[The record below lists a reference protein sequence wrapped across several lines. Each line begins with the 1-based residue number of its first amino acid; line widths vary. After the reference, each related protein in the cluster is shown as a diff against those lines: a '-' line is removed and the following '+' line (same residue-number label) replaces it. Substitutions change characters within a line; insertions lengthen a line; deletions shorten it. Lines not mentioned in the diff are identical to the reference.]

1 MAYRRQ
7 RPGRAGAGRG
17 FPRASP
23 QARRDAASDV
33 PPLVVI
39 GIDGFRPD
47 YLDRADV
54 PVLRGLAERGVRG
67 AGLIPPFPSKTFPSF
82 TTIATGLWPAH
93 HGIVGNTMDDPA
105 IGHRFRLADLDG
117 RSDPRWWLGEPI
129 WATVER
135 QGRRASGMFWPGDDV
150 VIGGRRP
157 SDWLR
162 FDDAFPHEARVDRVL
177 EWFARPSAERPAL
190 AMLYFSLVDAASH
203 DGGPDAPQALAAAAA
218 ADRLVGRLVTG
229 LERLGLG
236 GVNLV
241 VVSDHGMA
249 ETRLDRVVVL
259 DDLIDPAAVDVLET
273 GPMLRVARRTPTGPS
288 ESAILDTL
296 RGAHPRLSVYAA
308 AELPA
313 AFHAGGSTAAAAGS
327 RPGRRRVAGPDSR
340 RARSLGGSRWRAARR
355 SRLRAGAALD
365 ARAVRGQRSRHLAGA
380 SPGAIR
386 QRPSLCTVLP
396 VAADFPRPPRRR
408 CPRHRRPGDGGAPMN
423 RCRGGADRAGVGR
436 MRRRLAA
443 AMFVP
448 AALVAVSR
456 MARRQP
462 YRWPGR
468 VVVIT
473 GGSRG
478 LGLVLARTLSAR
490 GAHVALLARDE
501 AELARAKDLA
511 AADRLGD
518 HRAVRRPRRAPGAG
532 GYRGGRSTLGA
543 GSTCWSTTPA

>member
-1 MAYRRQ
+1 MARNRRKLLAIGAWPLGGICVLAAWLALSSPLPAQ
-7 RPGRAGAGRG
+7 RPER
-17 FPRASP
+17 P
-23 QARRDAASDV
+23 
-33 PPLVVI
+33 PPLVVV

-82 TTIATGLWPAH
+82 TTIATGLWPSH

-105 IGHRFRLADLDG
+105 IGHRFTLADHDG

-129 WATVER
+129 WAAAER

-162 FDDAFPHEARVDRVL
+162 FDDAYPHEARVDRVL
-177 EWFARPSAERPAL
+177 EWFARAPAERPAL
-190 AMLYFSLVDAASH
+190 AMLYFSLVDVASH
-203 DGGPDAPQALAAAAA
+203 DSGPDAPQALAAAAA

-229 LERLGLG
+229 LERLGLGG

-273 GPMLRVARRTPTGPS
+273 GPMLRVARRAASGLS

-313 AFHAGGSTAAAAGS
+313 AFHARGSGRLPPVLGLADEGWQVLTRAERDRWAARGGGPRGDHGYAPSLPSMHGLFVASGPDILRGPRPAPFPSVHLYALFC
-327 RPGRRRVAGPDSR
+327 RLLRIFPGRHDGDPRVTAGLVTP
-340 RARSLGGSRWRAARR
+340 ARR
-355 SRLRAGAALD
+355 
-365 ARAVRGQRSRHLAGA
+365 
-380 SPGAIR
+380 
-386 QRPSLCTVLP
+386 
-396 VAADFPRPPRRR
+396 
-408 CPRHRRPGDGGAPMN
+408 
-423 RCRGGADRAGVGR
+423 
-436 MRRRLAA
+436 
-443 AMFVP
+443 
-448 AALVAVSR
+448 
-456 MARRQP
+456 
-462 YRWPGR
+462 
-468 VVVIT
+468 
-473 GGSRG
+473 
-478 LGLVLARTLSAR
+478 
-490 GAHVALLARDE
+490 
-501 AELARAKDLA
+501 
-511 AADRLGD
+511 
-518 HRAVRRPRRAPGAG
+518 
-532 GYRGGRSTLGA
+532 
-543 GSTCWSTTPA
+543 

>member
-1 MAYRRQ
+1 MTRGPRLRGLRVASVL
-7 RPGRAGAGRG
+7 AALSLGAA
-17 FPRASP
+17 FLAASP
-23 QARRDAASDV
+23 QARPDV
-33 PPLVVI
+33 AGDVTPLVVV

-105 IGHRFRLADLDG
+105 IGRRFTLADLDG

-129 WATVER
+129 WAAAER

-150 VIGGRRP
+150 AIGGRRP

-162 FDDAFPHEARVDRVL
+162 FDDAYPHEARVDRVL

-203 DGGPDAPQALAAAAA
+203 DDGPHAPQALAAAAA
-218 ADRLVGRLVTG
+218 ADRLIGRLVTG
-229 LERLGLG
+229 LERRGLGG

-249 ETRLDRVVVL
+249 ETRLNRVVVL

-273 GPMLRVARRTPTGPS
+273 GPMLRVARRAASGPS

-313 AFHAGGSTAAAAGS
+313 AFHAGGSRRLPPVLGLADEGWLVLTRAERDRWAARGGGPRGDHGYAPALPSMHGLFVAS
-327 RPGRRRVAGPDSR
+327 GPDILRGPRPAPFDSVHLYALFCRLLRISPGRHDGDARVTAG
-340 RARSLGGSRWRAARR
+340 LVTAARR
-355 SRLRAGAALD
+355 
-365 ARAVRGQRSRHLAGA
+365 
-380 SPGAIR
+380 
-386 QRPSLCTVLP
+386 
-396 VAADFPRPPRRR
+396 
-408 CPRHRRPGDGGAPMN
+408 
-423 RCRGGADRAGVGR
+423 
-436 MRRRLAA
+436 
-443 AMFVP
+443 
-448 AALVAVSR
+448 
-456 MARRQP
+456 
-462 YRWPGR
+462 
-468 VVVIT
+468 
-473 GGSRG
+473 
-478 LGLVLARTLSAR
+478 
-490 GAHVALLARDE
+490 
-501 AELARAKDLA
+501 
-511 AADRLGD
+511 
-518 HRAVRRPRRAPGAG
+518 
-532 GYRGGRSTLGA
+532 
-543 GSTCWSTTPA
+543 